1 MSSTDFTNIL
11 FDPACGTNILFD
23 SACRISCLIIR
34 DIILAHNNLNFSS
47 MVVVLAIRKISGPT
61 EALTDMAFLR

>member
-23 SACRISCLIIR
+23 SACGIFCLIIL
-34 DIILAHNNLNFSS
+34 DIILAHNNLNFSRL
-47 MVVVLAIRKISGPT
+47 VVVLAVRKISGPI
-61 EALTDMAFLR
+61 EALADMAFL